1 MRSATTAGIL
11 LRFFSSSV
19 RFAQVILKTLFGYTS
34 TPTVLRLEAYLCYW
48 VVIALAYMNIDR
60 LHKVI

>member
-1 MRSATTAGIL
+1 MRSAAAASVL

-34 TPTVLRLEAYLCYW
+34 APTVLRLEAYLFYW
-48 VVIALAYMNIDR
+48 AVIALAYMNIDR